1 MIWNY
6 LRSKV
11 RESILAGVSDA
22 LVEIE
27 GNGTTGSA
35 AETGNALA
43 LLRARLTPALPA
55 PTLLA
60 AGTSAETPI
69 AASTAASGAGEG
81 EGDPSAASAPR
92 NGRKRPAP
100 AG

>member
-27 GNGTTGSA
+27 GSGTTGD
-35 AETGNALA
+35 TGSALA

-55 PTLLA
+55 PPTA
-60 AGTSAETPI
+60 PAE
-69 AASTAASGAGEG
+69 ASGVPQEVAEPADG
-81 EGDPSAASAPR
+81 PTPR
-92 NGRKRPAP
+92 NGRKRA
-100 AG
+100 ASAE